1 MKQDETHADIRGNST
16 GEDSRSSDD
25 HRASDARTSIA
36 SADAAGVANTNA
48 AHASIASTDAANTAH
63 TSAGSA
69 DPYANQHAVARAT
82 AQLIRDIEAYE
93 PLNEQEAADKQV
105 ILRALRTD
113 PGCFERSAQAHMAC
127 SIWMVDPTLTQTLLV
142 YHNIYDS
149 WSWIGGHAD
158 GERDL
163 AAVALRELQEETGVE
178 HARLMAIAEDGALVP
193 WEQAAEPRASQ
204 LEQSTQNEGEVQTD
218 CDERNEST
226 EQQDRN
232 SQGGSATQAGSP
244 AGIPAVADNLSD
256 PRSSRAVR
264 TPVYS
269 LEVLTV
275 DGHEK
280 HEAYVSSH
288 LHLNVTYLAIA
299 DPAEHTRI
307 KPDEN
312 SGVQWVP
319 LEDAIRLSTE
329 PWIRNRIYRKLI
341 DKLKT
346 VRA

>member
-1 MKQDETHADIRGNST
+1 MTKRDEMQTTEQDDVKTHSATSENTQAARGALAARPTQAARDAQAERST
-16 GEDSRSSDD
+16 QAPCTTSSE
-25 HRASDARTSIA
+25 
-36 SADAAGVANTNA
+36 A
-48 AHASIASTDAANTAH
+48 AH
-63 TSAGSA
+63 
-69 DPYANQHAVARAT
+69 AT
-82 AQLIRDIEAYE
+82 AQLVRDIEAYT
-93 PLNEQEAADKQV
+93 PFNEQEAVDKSV
-105 ILRALRTD
+105 ILRTLRTD
-113 PGCFERSAQAHMAC
+113 PNCFERTAQAHMAC
-127 SIWMVDPTLTQTLLV
+127 SIWVVDPTLEQTLLV

-178 HARLMAIAEDGALVP
+178 HARLMTI
-193 WEQAAEPRASQ
+193 
-204 LEQSTQNEGEVQTD
+204 
-218 CDERNEST
+218 T
-226 EQQDRN
+226 EQGTLIPWNRPCALPPALTDR
-232 SQGGSATQAGSP
+232 SDAQPAETLQETSSDQVAG
-244 AGIPAVADNLSD
+244 
-256 PRSSRAVR
+256 

-280 HEAYVSSH
+280 RGVYVSSH

-312 SGVQWVP
+312 SGVRWVP
-319 LEDAIRLSTE
+319 LEDAVRLSTE

-341 DKLKT
+341 DKLKAI
-346 VRA
+346 RA